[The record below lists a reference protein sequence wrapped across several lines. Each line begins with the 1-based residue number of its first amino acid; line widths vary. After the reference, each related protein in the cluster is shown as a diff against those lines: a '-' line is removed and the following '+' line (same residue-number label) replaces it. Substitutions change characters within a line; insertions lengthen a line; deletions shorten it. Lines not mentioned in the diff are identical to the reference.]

1 MAAPPG
7 RSGPPS
13 KPWERAGTS
22 DGPSPFAPPSN
33 ANSTAAVVAASGA
46 TPGTTTTDQKDEN
59 GRNVT
64 ITDGV
69 ATGRPMPPRPWEQN
83 RTGYGTGAMSS
94 YGGYGG
100 GMYGGGLGSSTYGGG
115 MYGGGVGSS
124 MYGSSFGG
132 GMYGSRYGGYGGY
145 GGMGGSGYGGGYGGY
160 GMGNMGGGFGMG
172 PGGDPNFPGGP
183 PQPPN
188 FWQNLLQGLSG
199 VMQFFGRLAM
209 LVNENTQAFH
219 FFISAL
225 LQLCDRAGSLYGE
238 LARFVLHVLGFRM
251 GSKARA
257 RSKASERALE
267 GAELQPGQNFIAGPT
282 PPEKAWD
289 NVWQDESGPR

>member
-7 RSGPPS
+7 RSVPPP

-22 DGPSPFAPPSN
+22 DGSSPFAPPST
-33 ANSTAAVVAASGA
+33 ANSTAAVVGASGA
-46 TPGTTTTDQKDEN
+46 NPGTTTTDQKDEN

-132 GMYGSRYGGYGGY
+132 GMYGSRYGGYGG
-145 GGMGGSGYGGGYGGY
+145 GMGGLGYGGGYGGY
-160 GMGNMGGGFGMG
+160 GMGNMGGGYGMG

-238 LARFVLHVLGFRM
+238 LARFVLRVLGFRM
-251 GSKARA
+251 GSKAIA
-257 RSKASERALE
+257 RSKASARALE
-267 GAELQPGQNFIAGPT
+267 GAELQPGQNFIAGPN